1 MYHNLI
7 DKNIYLVSNSKEY
20 LIKELI
26 KQKIIIKNPFVKEDI
41 SKKISEN
48 TIKNVTVL
56 KPKQKINL
64 PKIKKLE
71 KEIPKK
77 IFENEQIYVLIIDL
91 LIRKTTKEIQR

>member
-7 DKNIYLVSNSKEY
+7 DKNIYLVSNSEEY

-26 KQKIIIKNPFVKEDI
+26 KQKIIIKNPSVKEGL

-91 LIRKTTKEIQR
+91 LIRKTIKDI

>member
-26 KQKIIIKNPFVKEDI
+26 KQKIIIKNPSVKEDI

-77 IFENEQIYVLIIDL
+77 IFENEQIYALIIDL
-91 LIRKTTKEIQR
+91 LIRKTIKEI

>member
-7 DKNIYLVSNSKEY
+7 DKNIYLVSNSEEY

-26 KQKIIIKNPFVKEDI
+26 KQKIIIKNPSVKEDI

-91 LIRKTTKEIQR
+91 LIRKTIKEI